1 MESQCRRSHDRLEP
15 VQCQGCLS
23 TLLAGSISNFLTVID
38 LGGENGEK
46 IVKKIL
52 SDTLTTLHC
61 SLALSSLRERNIILV
76 AAKKMKN
83 IIPASSL
90 TSRSSHPILDFPS
103 RLAQFG
109 KMSPL
114 IQPGRL
120 LDLSFDKIRDLLVVV
135 ISDNI
140 YYHHD
145 EDTQDLLE
153 TLEDSVREEVQEY
166 LGRMLPSNLQTR
178 LMTLLVEELE
188 LKSPHLVIKLL
199 FTERLKQ
206 FSLHLTKPCRQSRPR
221 RDRQSGDLSLDEPYY
236 TGLTGA
242 KVYAI
247 TTHLNALCV
256 FRCVVMAWL
265 PCTGRIYY
273 RRPYA
278 INTQ

>member
-1 MESQCRRSHDRLEP
+1 
-15 VQCQGCLS
+15 
-23 TLLAGSISNFLTVID
+23 
-38 LGGENGEK
+38 
-46 IVKKIL
+46 
-52 SDTLTTLHC
+52 
-61 SLALSSLRERNIILV
+61 
-76 AAKKMKN
+76 MKN
-83 IIPASSL
+83 IIRASSL
-90 TSRSSHPILDFPS
+90 TSSLTSKSLHPILDFPS

-145 EDTQDLLE
+145 EDTQELLE
-153 TLEDSVREEVQEY
+153 NLEDSVREEVQEY

-221 RDRQSGDLSLDEPYY
+221 RDRQSGAFSLVQRDRDTVLSLVEPY
-236 TGLTGA
+236 
-242 KVYAI
+242 
-247 TTHLNALCV
+247 
-256 FRCVVMAWL
+256 
-265 PCTGRIYY
+265 
-273 RRPYA
+273 
-278 INTQ
+278 